1 MAHGFTG
8 IGKVGDT
15 LPGGYKAMANW
26 AWDKLKKAAKTAG
39 SKKKS
44 TGLVLNK
51 DKSIFPVDIIDV
63 DSTEVKEAAQI
74 AGQTSMLGLSSKKG
88 GDIVP
93 NPLTGTNAL
102 NSPKSKNVEARSTI
116 IDLKQDDS
124 GSFSPASMNEYD
136 PDNPGALLQKIVNN
150 TSELVRVVNDHKDA
164 MVTQSISR
172 ETHDD
177 KMWSRQRSLLE
188 KQSMQA
194 KKLAASN
201 KNGPQLGDL
210 ANLAIDGLAGG
221 KSNAAIKMM
230 GGSALAKHAG
240 GALTKSTLGA
250 TGTKGIMKYGASRAG
265 KRALLKVGGKGLAK
279 MGLKKIPGI
288 GAIAGLGF
296 GLQRALKGDI
306 LGAFGEV
313 ASGLAS
319 TIPVAGTAL
328 SLGIDGA
335 LMAKDMAGAKDGAL
349 GFGGDWLG
357 AMSPDLWPYS
367 GMSRFTGSNLGEKG
381 KSLQVHKDEVVMN
394 KSLLGEVGEGW
405 MDTVVDRETDFSK
418 AIGMGLYW
426 NQKKYPVFWGGNGK
440 NQPVE
445 KKENHFQFESQLL
458 RGLVGS
464 SVDDGFWGP
473 EFLRI
478 FNENTE
484 KGKRLQKEDR
494 VTHGSGIVGTVRAM
508 TGSKIG
514 DGYIGPKWL
523 GWKTKNAPIV
533 APTQA
538 LRYLISKGVEESEA
552 VRWVEQI
559 NSKSGFAGGKPGGL
573 FGWEGDDFGKMKSAV
588 GDDWK
593 TNWQG
598 QLDFLIKD
606 QIILSKDNEAII
618 PSDGTNNG
626 PGTAGNTMGSA
637 ISQLSSDQALVQ
649 SGNAPI
655 VVNNMLPGQDGGAVG
670 TTPSGYTNGMSM
682 ADTGLEVFSNLRIRS
697 IR

>member
-150 TSELVRVVNDHKDA
+150 TSELVRVVNDHKNA
-164 MVTQSISR
+164 MVTQAISK

-177 KMWSRQRSLLE
+177 TMWARQRSLLE
-188 KQSMQA
+188 KQGMQA

-201 KNGPQLGDL
+201 KNGAQLGDF
-210 ANLAIDGLAGG
+210 ANLAIDTLAGG
-221 KSNAAIKMM
+221 KSNSAIKMM
-230 GGSALAKHAG
+230 GGSALAKHAA

-405 MDTVVDRETDFSK
+405 MDTVVNRGTEFSQ

-440 NQPVE
+440 NKPVE

-458 RGLVGS
+458 RSLVGS
-464 SVDDGFWGP
+464 SVDDGHWGP
-473 EFLRI
+473 SFLRI

-484 KGKRLQKEDR
+484 QGKRLLSEDR
-494 VTHGSGIVGTVRAM
+494 VTHGSGPGGTFRAI

-523 GWKTKNAPIV
+523 GWKNKDAPIV
-533 APTQA
+533 GPTQA
-538 LRYLISKGVEESEA
+538 LNYLISKGVERPEA

-559 NSKSGFAGGKPGGL
+559 NAKSGFAGGKPGGL
-573 FGWEGDDFGKMKSAV
+573 FAWDTSDFTKMKSAV
-588 GDDWK
+588 GDDWQ

-606 QIILSKDNEAII
+606 QVILNKDNQAII
-618 PSDGTNNG
+618 PTDGSNNG
-626 PGTAGNTMGSA
+626 AQTVGNTMGSA
-637 ISQLSSDQALVQ
+637 INQLSSDQAMLKA
-649 SGNAPI
+649 GNAPI
-655 VVNNMLPGQDGGAVG
+655 VVNNVQSGSGGGAVG
-670 TTPSGYTNGMSM
+670 TTPSGYSNGISM